1 MKKTIRISVA
11 IIICVATILGYYYYL
26 SHRNENASV
35 ESNTEVS
42 EVSIILDKDLDKDYP
57 ATPRAV
63 IKFYNRIIT
72 AYYGEEYTNVQFEK
86 LADQARMLLD
96 EELLEYNPRDE
107 YISSLAK
114 EVTDYKNRGRYIVS
128 SDVSDTNNVHYA
140 VKKGRDVAY
149 VTSYYFTKEASTYE
163 RVYQEYVLRKDSAGR
178 WKILTFRLVNGDN
191 YQ

>member
-11 IIICVATILGYYYYL
+11 IIICVATVLGYYYYL
-26 SHRNENASV
+26 SHRNESASV

-42 EVSIILDKDLDKDYP
+42 EVSIILSKDLLNDYP

-63 IKFYNRIIT
+63 IKWYNRIIT

-96 EELLEYNPRDE
+96 EELLEYNPREE
-107 YISSLAK
+107 YISSLAQ
-114 EVTDYKNRGRYIVS
+114 EVTDYRNRGRYIVS
-128 SDVSDTNNVHYA
+128 SDVTDTNNVHYA
-140 VKKGRDVAY
+140 VKNGYDVAY
-149 VTSYYFTKEASTYE
+149 VTSYYFTKEASSYE